1 MPIFTLPGD
10 KMFQATGLGS
20 HRQRPPIMHAYG
32 GAKSGMAQALQS
44 IASEGWIPL
53 AAAMVGTIGKQPLWA
68 DLGLRPV
75 LGTTLD
81 IKHGPRPLQHRDV
94 ALLLSCWKRWDFKSV
109 ADSAIN
115 TWLKGANTAYGPDC
129 EDSPYFRIRNMDE
142 LEVMRLF
149 GECGFD
155 FLPETDLQQ
164 RPGLEVVMTV
174 GLHLCA
180 LELTDQQLDTL
191 ACIALAGQL
200 PEFFPL
206 RQWICAVKKSFLSQE
221 VVTCSTRAQWNEVRT
236 MLQAVN
242 TTEIFLKSKNGA
254 TLWTRAR
261 SRLPILV
268 DDEFPLQ
275 VLTPPLTR
283 DHAQMPE
290 VVNIE
295 ATGLGGK
302 DLGVVGPWDISIRT
316 DPEGQNVYGPSL
328 ATVEDVVLE
337 PCRSGGTRTK
347 HVTPLGMSKA
357 THEFLTLHYFA
368 LDSAEWWER
377 ILGELLPNA
386 QFPDAVVRRTLAY
399 KMFMAAHIAPSHRRP
414 PHPVWEDSLCLIADL
429 LFGNGMDRYVG
440 AMQGPDSPLE
450 VNVRGF
456 SAGSYSGLAFLHI
469 LWSIPR
475 VTTKGCLGAIACP
488 PSLLNMSRA
497 KEEDQLHLIHF
508 ESDRLCSWKPGPQ
521 QMRDCCTSFTYITNE
536 IASYKGHFGPD
547 EHDYSHWMALNLP
560 NGSIALRVLL
570 FIRPEAASKARRDAT
585 PLRLIS
591 WLSYKL
597 NPELEQFIEQ
607 AMEHLST
614 WKETEGGKVLTMG
627 KDAIRQG
634 ETINSEVE
642 LRDRLIDLV
651 SVGNLKHKP
660 EALFTLFRQF
670 LTRISLPR
678 LIHFLDL
685 VLPQLMPVQAA
696 WAGEEKTL
704 WSCHYIRWLREK
716 QSAATPRVQ
725 ISYFF
730 SSHDNVHH
738 VRIQWNSNPLLLFSD
753 PIMVETLPVEHFRQ
767 QASHMTHQQHLQM
780 GLRKGMAIL
789 IYYVVGRTHYQAVLI
804 AEESVVNRGG
814 KGENRLWKRVTPT
827 VTEFAWLPPKIAE
840 SFCKNA
846 LYRVTERTYHAFD
859 TPHLGLDTENFVAD
873 VFVEDI
879 MYLGDTRSADDLA
892 VFTKMAP
899 ERLCLGCGLRVD
911 EPFAPIATGERKKL
925 FYAAQKLLTFV
936 LHEVSAQ
943 ALSEEEAALQ
953 IALRPL
959 IANKDGHFVAA
970 VTSMFQSLLEGKT
983 DCPISGV
990 FGAGKTLSAAA
1001 MIAGLLVMDPSLKI
1015 MIVTKENVAA
1025 HAFVKHFLRLG
1036 LPESINCLVGRLVG
1050 YVEMKKGPA
1059 NQTALDIPPAFR
1071 NDVLRNKQ
1079 VLVGCGGGFHQE
1091 CQQPYSP
1098 VASWME
1104 DTDVALN
1111 DEGQQYGNLD
1121 EASAIARAR
1130 RKCLVIWCGD
1140 HKQTPGG
1147 LRKTDEAKAF
1157 RRKLLRRPIALRG
1170 DTEHFQPNLL
1180 GKVVLRYLEGM
1191 DEPLINSIQAIL
1203 RATMGGMS
1211 VASAEG
1217 IATLQSLCQEVGCP
1231 YHDELCSTTC
1241 CVALVVLWMG
1251 LHQEKFP
1258 LLATSLQAAA
1268 GVVGRQRWALILPSS
1283 ARVSLVTYTAVI
1295 AVRYPELDNVQNDLV
1310 CFGNYLLGEQAT
1322 SGGFLPIF

>member
-1 MPIFTLPGD
+1 
-10 KMFQATGLGS
+10 
-20 HRQRPPIMHAYG
+20 
-32 GAKSGMAQALQS
+32 
-44 IASEGWIPL
+44 
-53 AAAMVGTIGKQPLWA
+53 
-68 DLGLRPV
+68 
-75 LGTTLD
+75 
-81 IKHGPRPLQHRDV
+81 
-94 ALLLSCWKRWDFKSV
+94 
-109 ADSAIN
+109 
-115 TWLKGANTAYGPDC
+115 
-129 EDSPYFRIRNMDE
+129 
-142 LEVMRLF
+142 
-149 GECGFD
+149 
-155 FLPETDLQQ
+155 
-164 RPGLEVVMTV
+164 
-174 GLHLCA
+174 
-180 LELTDQQLDTL
+180 
-191 ACIALAGQL
+191 
-200 PEFFPL
+200 
-206 RQWICAVKKSFLSQE
+206 
-221 VVTCSTRAQWNEVRT
+221 
-236 MLQAVN
+236 
-242 TTEIFLKSKNGA
+242 
-254 TLWTRAR
+254 
-261 SRLPILV
+261 
-268 DDEFPLQ
+268 
-275 VLTPPLTR
+275 
-283 DHAQMPE
+283 
-290 VVNIE
+290 
-295 ATGLGGK
+295 
-302 DLGVVGPWDISIRT
+302 
-316 DPEGQNVYGPSL
+316 
-328 ATVEDVVLE
+328 
-337 PCRSGGTRTK
+337 
-347 HVTPLGMSKA
+347 
-357 THEFLTLHYFA
+357 
-368 LDSAEWWER
+368 
-377 ILGELLPNA
+377 
-386 QFPDAVVRRTLAY
+386 
-399 KMFMAAHIAPSHRRP
+399 
-414 PHPVWEDSLCLIADL
+414 
-429 LFGNGMDRYVG
+429 
-440 AMQGPDSPLE
+440 MQ
-450 VNVRGF
+450 
-456 SAGSYSGLAFLHI
+456 
-469 LWSIPR
+469 
-475 VTTKGCLGAIACP
+475 
-488 PSLLNMSRA
+488 
-497 KEEDQLHLIHF
+497 
-508 ESDRLCSWKPGPQ
+508 
-521 QMRDCCTSFTYITNE
+521 DCCTSFTYITNE

-560 NGSIALRVLL
+560 HGSIALRVLL
-570 FIRPEAASKARRDAT
+570 FIRPEAASKAKRDAT

-597 NPELEQFIEQ
+597 NPELERFIEQ

-614 WKETEGGKVLTMG
+614 WKETEGGQVLRMG
-627 KDAIRQG
+627 KDAIQQG
-634 ETINSEVE
+634 ETINTEVE

-704 WSCHYIRWLREK
+704 WSCHYIRWLRER
-716 QSAATPRVQ
+716 QSANTTPRVQ

-753 PIMVETLPVEHFRQ
+753 PQMVEALPVEHFRQ
-767 QASHMTHQQHLQM
+767 QASHVTHQQHLQM

-814 KGENRLWKRVTPT
+814 KGENRLWKRATPT
-827 VTEFAWLPPKIAE
+827 VTEFACLPPNIAE

-846 LYRVTERTYHAFD
+846 LYRVTARTYHAFD
-859 TPHLGLDTENFVAD
+859 TPHLGLDTKNFVAD

-879 MYLGDTRSADDLA
+879 LYLGDTRSADDLA

-943 ALSEEEAALQ
+943 TLSEEEAALK

-970 VTSMFQSLLEGKT
+970 VIAMFQSLLEGKT

-1025 HAFVKHFLRLG
+1025 HAFVRHFLRLE

-1059 NQTALDIPPAFR
+1059 NRTALDIPPAFR

-1079 VLVGCGGGFHQE
+1079 VIVGCGGGFHQE

-1111 DEGQQYGNLD
+1111 DEGQQYGNLG
-1121 EASAIARAR
+1121 EASAIARAP

-1170 DTEHFQPNLL
+1170 DTEHFQLNML

-1203 RATMGGMS
+1203 RATMGGTCL
-1211 VASAEG
+1211 ASAEG

-1241 CVALVVLWMG
+1241 CVALVVL
-1251 LHQEKFP
+1251 
-1258 LLATSLQAAA
+1258 
-1268 GVVGRQRWALILPSS
+1268 RWACIKRSFLCLRLHYKLLLES
-1283 ARVSLVTYTAVI
+1283 AVAK
-1295 AVRYPELDNVQNDLV
+1295 
-1310 CFGNYLLGEQAT
+1310 
-1322 SGGFLPIF
+1322 SGH

>member
-1 MPIFTLPGD
+1 M
-10 KMFQATGLGS
+10 
-20 HRQRPPIMHAYG
+20 
-32 GAKSGMAQALQS
+32 
-44 IASEGWIPL
+44 
-53 AAAMVGTIGKQPLWA
+53 
-68 DLGLRPV
+68 
-75 LGTTLD
+75 
-81 IKHGPRPLQHRDV
+81 
-94 ALLLSCWKRWDFKSV
+94 
-109 ADSAIN
+109 
-115 TWLKGANTAYGPDC
+115 
-129 EDSPYFRIRNMDE
+129 
-142 LEVMRLF
+142 
-149 GECGFD
+149 
-155 FLPETDLQQ
+155 
-164 RPGLEVVMTV
+164 
-174 GLHLCA
+174 
-180 LELTDQQLDTL
+180 TDQQLDTL

-200 PEFFPL
+200 PEFFRL
-206 RQWICAVKKSFLSQE
+206 KQWISAVKKYFLSQE
-221 VVTCSTRAQWNEVRT
+221 VVTCATRAQWNEVRT

-242 TTEIFLKSKNGA
+242 TTEIFLKSKNGT
-254 TLWTRAR
+254 TLWTRTS
-261 SRLPILV
+261 SRLPIPV

-328 ATVEDVVLE
+328 ATVEDVVIE
-337 PCRSGGTRTK
+337 PCQSGGTSTK
-347 HVTPLGMSKA
+347 HVTSLGMSKA

-386 QFPDAVVRRTLAY
+386 HFPDAVVRRTFAY

-440 AMQGPDSPLE
+440 AMQRPDSPLE

-497 KEEDQLHLIHF
+497 KKEDLLHLIHF

-560 NGSIALRVLL
+560 NGSITLRVLL

-660 EALFTLFRQF
+660 EAL
-670 LTRISLPR
+670 LPR

-704 WSCHYIRWLREK
+704 WSCHHIRWLREK

-753 PIMVETLPVEHFRQ
+753 PIMVEALPVEHFRQ

-789 IYYVVGRTHYQAVLI
+789 IYYVVGKTHYQAVLI
-804 AEESVVNRGG
+804 AEESVMNRGG
-814 KGENRLWKRVTPT
+814 KGENRLWKRVTPS
-827 VTEFAWLPPKIAE
+827 VTEFAWLPPNIAE

-846 LYRVTERTYHAFD
+846 LYRVTERTYCAFD

-873 VFVEDI
+873 VFVENI
-879 MYLGDTRSADDLA
+879 LYLGDTRSADDLA

-899 ERLCLGCGLRVD
+899 ERLCSDVD
-911 EPFAPIATGERKKL
+911 
-925 FYAAQKLLTFV
+925 
-936 LHEVSAQ
+936 
-943 ALSEEEAALQ
+943 
-953 IALRPL
+953 
-959 IANKDGHFVAA
+959 
-970 VTSMFQSLLEGKT
+970 
-983 DCPISGV
+983 
-990 FGAGKTLSAAA
+990 
-1001 MIAGLLVMDPSLKI
+1001 
-1015 MIVTKENVAA
+1015 
-1025 HAFVKHFLRLG
+1025 
-1036 LPESINCLVGRLVG
+1036 
-1050 YVEMKKGPA
+1050 
-1059 NQTALDIPPAFR
+1059 
-1071 NDVLRNKQ
+1071 
-1079 VLVGCGGGFHQE
+1079 
-1091 CQQPYSP
+1091 
-1098 VASWME
+1098 
-1104 DTDVALN
+1104 
-1111 DEGQQYGNLD
+1111 
-1121 EASAIARAR
+1121 
-1130 RKCLVIWCGD
+1130 
-1140 HKQTPGG
+1140 
-1147 LRKTDEAKAF
+1147 
-1157 RRKLLRRPIALRG
+1157 
-1170 DTEHFQPNLL
+1170 
-1180 GKVVLRYLEGM
+1180 
-1191 DEPLINSIQAIL
+1191 
-1203 RATMGGMS
+1203 
-1211 VASAEG
+1211 
-1217 IATLQSLCQEVGCP
+1217 
-1231 YHDELCSTTC
+1231 
-1241 CVALVVLWMG
+1241 
-1251 LHQEKFP
+1251 
-1258 LLATSLQAAA
+1258 
-1268 GVVGRQRWALILPSS
+1268 
-1283 ARVSLVTYTAVI
+1283 
-1295 AVRYPELDNVQNDLV
+1295 
-1310 CFGNYLLGEQAT
+1310 
-1322 SGGFLPIF
+1322 